1 MSGIAPNLVLSQ
13 QRDYDTDLIWTS
25 AVCIYA
31 EKNDWKAHSHWL
43 YVRNE
48 TVIGLDYLC
57 AFLLSECI
65 YFHCKAV
72 NIIKIFLS
80 TKDD

>member
-1 MSGIAPNLVLSQ
+1 MQ
-13 QRDYDTDLIWTS
+13 KRMT
-25 AVCIYA
+25 
-31 EKNDWKAHSHWL
+31 EKHTRIGHWL

-57 AFLLSECI
+57 VFLLSEYI
-65 YFHCKAV
+65 HFHCKAV

-80 TKDD
+80 TKAV